1 MNDKEIK
8 PMLFILAIVAF
19 FIGMDSLVVS
29 PLVPDIAKA
38 TATPIEKGGWLITS
52 YALFYGL
59 TAPLFGPISDKV
71 GRKQMIVTGMFI
83 FSIGTFCTGL
93 TQDFNTILVFRA
105 LTGLSGAMVMPSIFA
120 LIGDK
125 ISYKMRGMAMGL
137 IMGAMVGST
146 VLGVPIGA
154 FLTSVGNWQWTFYGI
169 GILAILVTFITAGIL
184 PKTLATNQIPVSA
197 PVAMVSAIKTAF
209 TNSSVFFALLSTF
222 LWTVGLQGMFSY
234 IGVYYK
240 ESFDFSVEKIGMVIF
255 LAGTGSIVGNVI
267 GGKLADKIGK
277 KSVVSIAAVIAAIG
291 VVSFSLLT
299 GYAVSAIIVHV
310 LWSTSI
316 GLGQSSL
323 TALISELSPKVR
335 GTVMALNSS
344 AMYIGMMFASAGASW
359 LLVGGKPFLAIGIL
373 CAIASL
379 LVLPFVH
386 FLVKE
391 NPVTTVDGKPAQV
404 NNKR

>member
-1 MNDKEIK
+1 MNDKGIK
-8 PMLFILAIVAF
+8 PMLFLLAIVAF

-29 PLVPDIAKA
+29 PLIPDIAKS
-38 TATPIEKGGWLITS
+38 TATPMEKGGWLITS

-59 TAPLFGPISDKV
+59 TAPFFGPISDKF
-71 GRKQMIVTGMFI
+71 GRKQMIVTGMLI

-105 LTGLSGAMVMPSIFA
+105 LTGLSGAMIMPSIFA

-125 ISYKMRGMAMGL
+125 IPYKMRGMAMGM

-169 GILAILVTFITAGIL
+169 GILALLVAFIVIGML
-184 PKTLATNQIPVSA
+184 PKTPPTNQIQVSA
-197 PVAMVSAIKTAF
+197 PVAMISAIKTAF

-222 LWTVGLQGMFSY
+222 LWTVSLQGMFSY

-240 ESFDFSVEKIGMVIF
+240 ENFDFSVEKTGMVIF
-255 LAGTGSIVGNVI
+255 FAGAGSIIGNVI
-267 GGKLADKIGK
+267 GGKLSDKIGK
-277 KSVVSIAAVIAAIG
+277 KAVVSIATIIAAVG

-299 GYAVSAIIVHV
+299 DHVIAAMIAHV

-316 GLGQSSL
+316 GFGQSSL

-359 LLVGGKPFLAIGIL
+359 LLVRGQSFLAIGIL
-373 CAIASL
+373 CAIASF
-379 LVLPFVH
+379 LVLPIVY

-391 NPVTTVDGKPAQV
+391 GSATTVNEQQAQL
-404 NNKR
+404 K

>member
-1 MNDKEIK
+1 MNDKGIK
-8 PMLFILAIVAF
+8 PMLFTLAIAAF

-29 PLVPDIAKA
+29 PLIPDIAKA
-38 TATPIEKGGWLITS
+38 TVTPIEKGGWLITS

-59 TAPLFGPISDKV
+59 TAPLFGPISDKI

-93 TQDFNTILVFRA
+93 TQDFNVILAFRA
-105 LTGLSGAMVMPSIFA
+105 LTGFSGAMVMPSIFA

-125 ISYKMRGMAMGL
+125 IPYKTRGMAMGM

-154 FLTSVGNWQWTFYGI
+154 FLTAIRNWQWTFYGI
-169 GILAILVTFITAGIL
+169 GILALLVTFIALGAL
-184 PKTLATNQIPVSA
+184 PKTPATNQIPVSA
-197 PVAMVSAIKTAF
+197 PIAMVSAIKAAF

-222 LWTVGLQGMFSY
+222 LWTIGLQGMFSY

-240 ESFDFSVEKIGMVIF
+240 ENFDYSVGKIGIVIF
-255 LAGTGSIVGNVI
+255 LAGAGSIIGNVI
-267 GGKLADKIGK
+267 GGKLSDKVGK
-277 KSVVSIAAVIAAIG
+277 KAVVSIVAVIAAIG
-291 VVSFSLLT
+291 VISFSLLT
-299 GYAVSAIIVHV
+299 NYAVLAIIVHV

-323 TALISELSPKVR
+323 TALISELSPKIR

-359 LLVGGKPFLAIGIL
+359 LLVGGKTFLTIGIL
-373 CAIASL
+373 CAIASF
-379 LVLPFVH
+379 LVLPIVH
-386 FLVKE
+386 YLIKE
-391 NPVTTVDGKPAQV
+391 SPVSELNEKLHRVE
-404 NNKR
+404 

>member
-1 MNDKEIK
+1 MNDRGIK

-29 PLVPDIAKA
+29 PLIPDIAKA
-38 TATPIEKGGWLITS
+38 TVTPIEKGGWLITS

-59 TAPLFGPISDKV
+59 TAPLFGPISDKI

-83 FSIGTFCTGL
+83 FSVGTFCTGL

-125 ISYKMRGMAMGL
+125 IPYKMRGMAMGM

-169 GILAILVTFITAGIL
+169 GILALLVTFIALGAL
-184 PKTLATNQIPVSA
+184 PKTPATNQIPVSA

-222 LWTVGLQGMFSY
+222 LWTIGLQGMFSY

-240 ESFDFSVEKIGMVIF
+240 ENFDYSVEKIGIVIF
-255 LAGTGSIVGNVI
+255 LAGAGSIIGNVV
-267 GGKLADKIGK
+267 GGKLSDRIGK

-291 VVSFSLLT
+291 VISFSLLT
-299 GYAVSAIIVHV
+299 NYAVPAIIVHV
-310 LWSTSI
+310 LWSASI

-359 LLVGGKPFLAIGIL
+359 LLVGGKTFLAIGIL
-373 CAIASL
+373 CAIASF
-379 LVLPFVH
+379 LVLPIVH
-386 FLVKE
+386 YLIKETPTSVLNEKQEQVK
-391 NPVTTVDGKPAQV
+391 
-404 NNKR
+404 

>member
-8 PMLFILAIVAF
+8 PMLILLAIVAF

-29 PLVPDIAKA
+29 PLIPDIAKS
-38 TATPIEKGGWLITS
+38 TSTSMERGGWLITS

-59 TAPLFGPISDKV
+59 TAPFFGPVSDKF
-71 GRKQMIVTGMFI
+71 GRKQMIVTGMVI

-93 TQDFNTILVFRA
+93 SQNFNTILIFRA
-105 LTGLSGAMVMPSIFA
+105 LTGLAGAMVMPSIFA

-125 ISYKMRGMAMGL
+125 IPYKMRGAAMGV

-169 GILAILVTFITAGIL
+169 GVLAMLVAFIIMGLL
-184 PKTLATNQIPVSA
+184 PKTPATNQIPVSA
-197 PVAMVSAIKTAF
+197 PSAIVSSIKTAF
-209 TNSSVFFALLSTF
+209 TNTSVFFALLSTF
-222 LWTVGLQGMFSY
+222 LWTVSLQGMFSY

-240 ESFDFSVEKIGMVIF
+240 GNFDFSVEKTGMVIF
-255 LAGTGSIVGNVI
+255 LAGAGSIIGNII

-277 KSVVSIAAVIAAIG
+277 KAVVSIATIIAAVG
-291 VVSFSLLT
+291 VVSFTLLT
-299 GYAVSAIIVHV
+299 EHVILAVIVHII
-310 LWSTSI
+310 WSTAI
-316 GLGQSSL
+316 GFGQSSL

-344 AMYIGMMFASAGASW
+344 AMYNGMMFASAGASW
-359 LLVGGKPFLAIGIL
+359 LLIGGHTFLAIGIM
-373 CAIASL
+373 CAIASF
-379 LVLPFVH
+379 LVLPIIY
-386 FLVKE
+386 FLIKE
-391 NPVTTVDGKPAQV
+391 NSITSVDEQRVQAK
-404 NNKR
+404 

>member
-1 MNDKEIK
+1 MKSI
-8 PMLFILAIVAF
+8 LILLAIVAF

-29 PLVPDIAKA
+29 PLIPDIAKA
-38 TATPIEKGGWLITS
+38 TETPMERGGWLITS

-59 TAPLFGPISDKV
+59 TAPLFGPISDKF

-93 TQDFNTILVFRA
+93 SQNFNTILVFRA
-105 LTGLSGAMVMPSIFA
+105 LTGLAGAIVMPSVFA

-125 ISYKMRGMAMGL
+125 VPYKMRGSAMGM

-154 FLTSVGNWQWTFYGI
+154 FLTSIGNWQWTFYGI
-169 GILAILVTFITAGIL
+169 GILGMIVAFVVIGTL
-184 PKTLATNQIPVSA
+184 PKIPPTNQITVSA
-197 PVAMVSAIKTAF
+197 PAAMVSAIKTAF
-209 TNSSVFFALLSTF
+209 TNTSVFFALLSTF
-222 LWTVGLQGMFSY
+222 LWTVSLQGVFSY

-240 ESFDFSVEKIGMVIF
+240 ENFDFSVEKTGMVIF
-255 LAGTGSIVGNVI
+255 LAGAGSIIGNII

-277 KSVVSIAAVIAAIG
+277 KAIVSIATIIAAIG
-291 VVSFSLLT
+291 VVSFTLLT
-299 GYAVSAIIVHV
+299 EHIIFAVIVHV

-316 GLGQSSL
+316 GFGQSSL
-323 TALISELSPKVR
+323 TALISELSPKIR

-359 LLVGGKPFLAIGIL
+359 LLVSGQTFFAIGIM
-373 CAIASL
+373 CAIASF
-379 LVLPFVH
+379 LVLPIIH
-386 FLVKE
+386 FLIKE
-391 NPVTTVDGKPAQV
+391 NLITSC
-404 NNKR
+404 NE

>member
-1 MNDKEIK
+1 MNDRGIK
-8 PMLFILAIVAF
+8 SMLFTLAILAF

-29 PLVPDIAKA
+29 PLIPDIAKA

-59 TAPLFGPISDKV
+59 TAPLFGSISDKI

-83 FSIGTFCTGL
+83 FSVGTFCTGL
-93 TQDFNTILVFRA
+93 TQDFNTVLIFRA

-120 LIGDK
+120 LIGDNVP
-125 ISYKMRGMAMGL
+125 YKMRGMAMGM

-154 FLTSVGNWQWTFYGI
+154 FLTSIGNWQWTFYGI
-169 GILAILVTFITAGIL
+169 GILALLVTFITLVAL
-184 PKTLATNQIPVSA
+184 PKTPATNQIPVSV

-209 TNSSVFFALLSTF
+209 TNQSVFFALLSTF
-222 LWTVGLQGMFSY
+222 LWTIGLQGMFSY

-240 ESFDFSVEKIGMVIF
+240 ENFDYSVGKIGIVIF
-255 LAGTGSIVGNVI
+255 LAGVGSIIGNVI
-267 GGKLADKIGK
+267 GGKLSDKIGK
-277 KSVVSIAAVIAAIG
+277 KAVVSIAAVIAAIG
-291 VVSFSLLT
+291 VISFSLLT
-299 GYAVSAIIVHV
+299 ENVVPAIIVHV

-323 TALISELSPKVR
+323 TALISELSPKIR

-359 LLVGGKPFLAIGIL
+359 LLVNEKTFLAIGIL
-373 CAIASL
+373 CAIASF
-379 LVLPFVH
+379 LVLPIIHYFIKEEPATTLDGNNVQ
-386 FLVKE
+386 VK
-391 NPVTTVDGKPAQV
+391 
-404 NNKR
+404 

>member
-1 MNDKEIK
+1 MNDKGIK
-8 PMLFILAIVAF
+8 SMLFILAIAAF

-29 PLVPDIAKA
+29 PLIPDIAKA
-38 TATPIEKGGWLITS
+38 TATSMEKGGWLITS

-59 TAPLFGPISDKV
+59 TAPFFGPISDKF

-93 TQDFNTILVFRA
+93 TQDFSTILVFRA
-105 LTGLSGAMVMPSIFA
+105 LTGLSGAMIMPSIFA

-125 ISYKMRGMAMGL
+125 IPYKMRGTAMGM

-154 FLTSVGNWQWTFYGI
+154 FLTSMGNWQWTFYGI
-169 GILAILVTFITAGIL
+169 GILAMVVAFIIIGIL
-184 PKTLATNQIPVSA
+184 PKTPPTNQIPVSA
-197 PVAMVSAIKTAF
+197 PMAMVSAIKTAF
-209 TNSSVFFALLSTF
+209 TNTSVFFALFSTF
-222 LWTVGLQGMFSY
+222 LWTVSLQGMFSY

-240 ESFDFSVEKIGMVIF
+240 ENFDFSVEKTGMIIF
-255 LAGTGSIVGNVI
+255 LAGAGSIIGNVI

-277 KSVVSIAAVIAAIG
+277 KAIVSIATIIAAVG

-299 GYAVSAIIVHV
+299 EHVISAIIAHV

-316 GLGQSSL
+316 GFGQSSL
-323 TALISELSPKVR
+323 TALISELNPKIR

-359 LLVGGKPFLAIGIL
+359 LLMGGQTFLAIGIL
-373 CAIASL
+373 CAIASF
-379 LVLPFVH
+379 LVLPIVH

-391 NPVTTVDGKPAQV
+391 SSTISVDGQQV
-404 NNKR
+404 QVK